1 MPWMKPRTL
10 ILAFAGG
17 LAVFAAGVGS
27 ARFFTA
33 TPPPPATPPSA
44 APAPLATVVSP
55 KILFDPDAINLLPDA
70 SLRLHLPPGFDA
82 GDGGEP

>member
-1 MPWMKPRTL
+1 MKPRTS
-10 ILAFAGG
+10 ILALAGG

-33 TPPPPATPPSA
+33 APSPATPPSA

-55 KILFDPDAINLLPDA
+55 KILFDPDSINLLPDA
-70 SLRLHLPPGFDA
+70 SLRLQLPPGFDA